1 MNRAMPERP
10 VPVQYDQLLLDLK
23 ARQQAGEHMPCPRC
37 GKDTMKPDLHTNALS
52 RHADLFICDQCGT
65 AEAMLDF
72 MNNPLPLTMW
82 AICKPL
88 RPASGFGG
96 MTAADVL
103 AKVMIDQL
111 HTLIAIYKLCEA
123 YPENRDEYRAE
134 AYETCPGLTELWTEP
149 FTARYDS
156 KDSPVMLRFRMTES
170 GDVQVAANIL
180 EAK

>member
-1 MNRAMPERP
+1 MMSTPMEKI
-10 VPVQYDQLLLDLK
+10 LLDLK

-103 AKVMIDQL
+103 AKVMTDQL

-123 YPENRDEYRAE
+123 YPENRDEYRAK

-156 KDSPVMLRFRMTES
+156 KDSPVMLRFRMTDS

>member
-1 MNRAMPERP
+1 MTEKMIAR
-10 VPVQYDQLLLDLK
+10 LDDLR
-23 ARQQAGEHMPCPRC
+23 ARQQAGEHMRCPRC
-37 GKDTMKPDLHTNALS
+37 GQDTMKPDLKTNALS
-52 RHADLFICDQCGT
+52 RHVEDVYICDSCGT
-65 AEAMLDF
+65 AEALLDF
-72 MNNPLPLTMW
+72 MKQELPLTMW

-103 AKVMIDQL
+103 AKVMTDQL

-156 KDSPVMLRFRMTES
+156 KDSPVMLRFRMTDS
-170 GDVQVAANIL
+170 GDVQVCVAA
-180 EAK
+180 ERVGV